1 MNGNFSVRP
10 GFNLIITD
18 VIGISPFI
26 IGNETIGTTICKLVP
41 GVKTA
46 GTANELEKLR
56 GCDRGSES
64 ADSFSPPSLSPH
76 YFCFLFPLIDFVPHE
91 RPRGGGHSYDHM
103 KGAGRLIVSLTN
115 FWDFGLTT
123 GVLDKTQF

>member
-18 VIGISPFI
+18 VIGTFPFY
-26 IGNETIGTTICKLVP
+26 NRKRNYCCVQ
-41 GVKTA
+41 TA

-64 ADSFSPPSLSPH
+64 ADSFSPPSLPPH
-76 YFCFLFPLIDFVPHE
+76 YFCFLFPLIDLVPH
-91 RPRGGGHSYDHM
+91 STYDHM
-103 KGAGRLIVSLTN
+103 KGAGMLVVSLTN
-115 FWDFGLTT
+115 FWDFGLTK
-123 GVLDKTQF
+123 GVQDKTQF